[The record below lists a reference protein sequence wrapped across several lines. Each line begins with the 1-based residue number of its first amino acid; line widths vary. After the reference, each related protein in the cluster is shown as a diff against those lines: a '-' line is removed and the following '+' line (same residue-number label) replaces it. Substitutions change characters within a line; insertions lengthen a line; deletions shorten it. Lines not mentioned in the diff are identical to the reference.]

1 MSAKPKL
8 AVVKQLDYEAEFE
21 KLLRQSAE
29 YLKTRRPQLVP
40 KPRSPRDERLA

>member
-1 MSAKPKL
+1 MSAKLKL
-8 AVVKQLDYEAEFE
+8 AVVKQLEYEAEFE

-40 KPRSPRDERLA
+40 KTRGRRDERLT